1 MRKKYL
7 LIVGLS
13 LLMHSLSFSQKEDES
28 CLPPNKKVLKVLTE
42 AKEAKDVK
50 TRIDAYMKAISEA
63 PDNALPYYEYATYA
77 YDTGVENYNKFPD
90 PSRGDKSFLKAEEM
104 FIETLE
110 RCPDYHS
117 LCLYYLGVINYSQND
132 MPEAMKWFKQY
143 QAFKNDDPNKY
154 PDDHDKKLNDIKEVI
169 AKYEK
174 DRSFKDNPVPYEPRK
189 VENVSSPSDEY
200 FPMIS
205 PDNEIMFYTRKV
217 NIAGLGERSKIVEDF
232 TFSFR
237 PNVDALFDK
246 GASLDYPFN
255 DGSFASYGAATM
267 SVDNKEIIFCACN
280 PTVIREQNYMNCDLY
295 RSVFRRSGKG
305 GNDYVWSK
313 FENLG
318 TGINTPDGWEGQPTL
333 SPDGNELYFATNR
346 PTTLDNDI
354 YVAKRKPDGTWGN
367 AVPFD
372 VVNTRGKDKSPFLHQ
387 DSETLYF
394 VSSCSDE
401 RPGVGGTDIFYI
413 RKDENGKWTEPKN
426 IGYPINSPDD
436 ELGIFVSTDGTL
448 AYFSSRY
455 GGDWNIYSF
464 ELYEE
469 ARPTG
474 VTILKGELKDELGEP
489 VQDATVEIAYE
500 GEEKVTTVKVN
511 GDDGKYAAVVKNIK
525 EKDVMVTVKKEGHAF
540 DSKLIPKEKFI
551 GEVSMRDNNLQ
562 VKELKVGAAYTINDI
577 LFPTASY
584 QLSSKS
590 KFILKQ
596 FARYL
601 VENPTITITIQG
613 HTDDM
618 GEDQTNLELSEKRAQ
633 EVKAYLI
640 AAGVKSERLEA
651 KGFGETMPKVPND
664 SEANRAKNRR
674 TDFVII
680 SL

>member
-1 MRKKYL
+1 MQKKYL

-13 LLMHSLSFSQKEDES
+13 FIMHSFTFSQKEDES

-42 AKEAKDVK
+42 AKEAKDAK
-50 TRIDAYMKAISEA
+50 TRIDAFMKAIADA
-63 PDNALPYYEYATYA
+63 PDNAMPYYEYAIYA
-77 YDTGVENYNKFPD
+77 YESGVQNYSTFPE
-90 PSRGDKSFLKAEEM
+90 PTRGDKSFLKAEEM
-104 FIETLE
+104 FLETIE

-132 MPEAMKWFKQY
+132 MPEAMKWFKLY

-154 PDDHDKKLNDIKEVI
+154 PDDHDKKLGDIKEVI

-174 DRSFKDNPVPYEPRK
+174 DKSFKDNPVPYEPHK
-189 VENVSSPSDEY
+189 VENVSSATDEY

-237 PNVDALFDK
+237 PNVDELFDE

-255 DGSFASYGAATM
+255 DGSFDSYGAATM

-280 PTVIREQNYMNCDLY
+280 ATVIRGQNYMNCDLY
-295 RSVFRRSGKG
+295 RSVFHRSGKG

-318 TGINTPDGWEGQPTL
+318 TGVNTPDGWEGQPTL
-333 SPDGNELYFATNR
+333 SPDGNELYFAANR
-346 PTTLDNDI
+346 PTTMDNDI
-354 YVAKRKPDGTWGN
+354 FVAKRKPDGSWGN
-367 AVPFD
+367 AVPFTH
-372 VVNTRGKDKSPFLHQ
+372 VNTRGKDKSPFLHQ

-394 VSSCSDE
+394 VSSCSEE

-413 RKDENGKWTEPKN
+413 RKDENGNWTTPKN
-426 IGYPINSPDD
+426 IGYPINSTDD

-474 VTILKGELKDELGEP
+474 VTILKGELKDENGEP
-489 VQDATVEIAYE
+489 VQDATVEIAYD
-500 GEEKVTTVKVN
+500 GNEEVTTVKVN

-551 GEVSMRDNNLQ
+551 GEVSMRDNDLQ
-562 VKELKVGAAYTINDI
+562 VKELKVGNAYTINDI
-577 LFPTASY
+577 LFNTASFE
-584 QLSSKS
+584 LSSKS

-601 VENPTITITIQG
+601 VENPNITLMIQG
-613 HTDDM
+613 HTDDL

-633 EVKAYLI
+633 EVKDYLI
-640 AAGVKSERLEA
+640 AAGVQSSRLEA
-651 KGFGETMPKVPND
+651 KGYGETMPKVAND
-664 SEANRAKNRR
+664 SESNRAKNRR